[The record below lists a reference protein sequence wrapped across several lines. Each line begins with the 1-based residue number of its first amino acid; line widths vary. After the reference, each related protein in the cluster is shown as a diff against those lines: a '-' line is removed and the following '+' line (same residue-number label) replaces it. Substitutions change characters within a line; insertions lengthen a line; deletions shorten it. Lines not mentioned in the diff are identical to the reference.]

1 MSSLTRWALGLA
13 VGAIVGLNS
22 ATFGYVVSIER
33 RLTRLE
39 TIDELRGDRDRRRS
53 EGEGATSP
61 KGRSVAGV
69 EISAPVEHVVKRLM
83 LEKSGD

>member
-1 MSSLTRWALGLA
+1 MSSLARWAAGLA
-13 VGAIVGLNS
+13 IGALVALNS
-22 ATFGYVVSIER
+22 LTFGYVVSIER

-39 TIDELRGDRDRRRS
+39 TIDELARRPRARS

-69 EISAPVEHVVKRLM
+69 EIAAPVEHVMQGLM
-83 LEKSGD
+83 IE